1 LKQRLNLFYHTYL
14 LIVAANAGVKRQIA
28 MSNGYELARN
38 PEAISDL
45 IRDEQ
50 IKVMGCR
57 FATWSEAECWLMVEH
72 AAGSERS
79 QQKADKPKFESE
91 RFRRKRTAN
100 PTAGAFV
107 R

>member
-1 LKQRLNLFYHTYL
+1 LELSHN
-14 LIVAANAGVKRQIA
+14 VGVKRQIA

-57 FATWSEAECWLMVEH
+57 FAEAECWLMFEH
-72 AAGSERS
+72 AA
-79 QQKADKPKFESE
+79 ESE
-91 RFRRKRTAN
+91 
-100 PTAGAFV
+100 
-107 R
+107 